1 MNKLLLI
8 LLVFTSTQISCQ
20 DNKKDGESKESKKE
34 KSELEKKVSKR
45 DLSIDKSNAYSD
57 LFFDSSSM
65 EKYIADN
72 NLSDTITRRMR
83 SFYNAR
89 NYQFAWFTSTGL
101 NEQARGF
108 WNLLDYAYSTGG
120 EKDTRSKNL
129 QTSVDQYI
137 TNMTASDNGKISINA
152 SDKNALQTEL
162 ALTGQ
167 FIDFTLSSYEDGYVK
182 RKEMERFIP
191 RKKDDA
197 MYLADSLITKKHK
210 DDKYY
215 ENVNQS
221 YGLLKNELGTYY
233 NIISNGGWQ
242 PVKLNGKKLA
252 AGTSAPEVSAI
263 KKRLQVTKDLAGGD
277 TSNLFTDSL
286 ANAVKNFQVRHG
298 YKADGI
304 ITGQLIKDM
313 NVPAELRLQQI
324 LMNMGRM
331 RWMPQEPKGKLI
343 VVNIP
348 EFILHFYE
356 GKNKAFDMVVVVGK
370 QGHNTVTFTGMLSQV
385 VFSPYWNVPDNI
397 VRKEIV
403 PSMNNNPGYLAKQN
417 MEIVGNRG
425 GLPIVRQLPGE
436 KNALGRVKFLFPNRF
451 DIYFHD
457 TPSKSLFSQDKR
469 AFSHGCIRLS
479 EPEKMANYL
488 LKDDKDWD
496 ESKIS
501 SAMNSSQEKYVKLK
515 DPVPVFI
522 TYYTAWVD
530 ENGLLNFRDDVY
542 EHDKEL
548 RKMMF
553 K

>member
-167 FIDFTLSSYEDGYVK
+167 FIDYTLSSYEDGYVK